1 MIKCFHAVGAM
12 AIFISVSGLFVTA
25 AEREEKSI
33 KAEIKIDNF
42 AFTPTELTVKAGT
55 TVEWVN
61 RDDIP
66 HVVVSDDK
74 KTFKSKVAAWQ
85 WLLQGHRLK
94 GILLNHLAFAVASAM
109 VILASWWMHFWERR
123 HGEDYPAAATWRIPL
138 ELAGVLLLI
147 VTGHLGGFLSGV
159 NGVV

>member
-1 MIKCFHAVGAM
+1 MKCVHAVGVM
-12 AIFISVSGLFVTA
+12 AIFFSVSGLFVTA

-74 KTFKSKVAAWQ
+74 KTFKSKALDTDDKFSYTFTTPGTYSYFCSV
-85 WLLQGHRLK
+85 HPK
-94 GILLNHLAFAVASAM
+94 M
-109 VILASWWMHFWERR
+109 
-123 HGEDYPAAATWRIPL
+123 
-138 ELAGVLLLI
+138 
-147 VTGHLGGFLSGV
+147 TGR
-159 NGVV
+159 VVVQ

>member
-1 MIKCFHAVGAM
+1 MKCVHAVGVM
-12 AIFISVSGLFVTA
+12 AIFFSVCGLFVIA

-42 AFTPTELTVKAGT
+42 AFMPTELTVKAGT

-74 KTFKSKVAAWQ
+74 KTFKSKALDTDDKFSYTFTTPGTYSYFCSV
-85 WLLQGHRLK
+85 HPK
-94 GILLNHLAFAVASAM
+94 M
-109 VILASWWMHFWERR
+109 
-123 HGEDYPAAATWRIPL
+123 
-138 ELAGVLLLI
+138 
-147 VTGHLGGFLSGV
+147 TGR
-159 NGVV
+159 VVVQ

>member
-1 MIKCFHAVGAM
+1 M

-74 KTFKSKVAAWQ
+74 KTFKSKALDTDDKFSYTFTTPGTYSYFCSV
-85 WLLQGHRLK
+85 HPK
-94 GILLNHLAFAVASAM
+94 M
-109 VILASWWMHFWERR
+109 
-123 HGEDYPAAATWRIPL
+123 
-138 ELAGVLLLI
+138 
-147 VTGHLGGFLSGV
+147 TGR
-159 NGVV
+159 VVVH

>member
-1 MIKCFHAVGAM
+1 MEWRKCVYAVGVM
-12 AIFISVSGLFVTA
+12 AIFVSFSGLFVA
-25 AEREEKSI
+25 ATEREEKSI

-74 KTFKSKVAAWQ
+74 KTFKSKALDTDDKFSYTFTTPGTYSYFCSV
-85 WLLQGHRLK
+85 HPK
-94 GILLNHLAFAVASAM
+94 M
-109 VILASWWMHFWERR
+109 
-123 HGEDYPAAATWRIPL
+123 
-138 ELAGVLLLI
+138 
-147 VTGHLGGFLSGV
+147 TGR
-159 NGVV
+159 VVVQ

>member
-1 MIKCFHAVGAM
+1 M

-74 KTFKSKVAAWQ
+74 KTFKSKALDTDDKFSYTFTTPGTYSYFCSV
-85 WLLQGHRLK
+85 HPK
-94 GILLNHLAFAVASAM
+94 M
-109 VILASWWMHFWERR
+109 
-123 HGEDYPAAATWRIPL
+123 
-138 ELAGVLLLI
+138 
-147 VTGHLGGFLSGV
+147 TGR
-159 NGVV
+159 VVVQ

>member
-1 MIKCFHAVGAM
+1 MKCVHAVGVM

-25 AEREEKSI
+25 AEREEESI

-74 KTFKSKVAAWQ
+74 KTFKSKALDTDDKFSYTFTTPGTYSYFCSV
-85 WLLQGHRLK
+85 HPK
-94 GILLNHLAFAVASAM
+94 M
-109 VILASWWMHFWERR
+109 
-123 HGEDYPAAATWRIPL
+123 
-138 ELAGVLLLI
+138 
-147 VTGHLGGFLSGV
+147 TGR
-159 NGVV
+159 VVVQ

>member
-1 MIKCFHAVGAM
+1 M
-12 AIFISVSGLFVTA
+12 AIFFSVSGLFVTA

-74 KTFKSKVAAWQ
+74 KTFKSKALDTDDKFSYTFTTPGTYSYFCSV
-85 WLLQGHRLK
+85 HPK
-94 GILLNHLAFAVASAM
+94 M
-109 VILASWWMHFWERR
+109 
-123 HGEDYPAAATWRIPL
+123 
-138 ELAGVLLLI
+138 
-147 VTGHLGGFLSGV
+147 TGR
-159 NGVV
+159 VVVQ